1 MLTRAIHALRV
12 LVWAKPI
19 EMMVSIAFLCV
30 IGVIAGTGTSVLIG
44 QRRHKLALS
53 MRGAFPGLVLLL
65 FCLADW
71 ALLGALPRLRL
82 SFSEQIAAPLLASVG
97 LRLVILWC
105 LLTASLLT
113 LWRERRRSVTA
124 NTRVPRLAPQGTRA
138 PRLAPRATR
147 GVAILFVLANLAFSA
162 VQVDAYVVEPLLV
175 DTTALHLAFEDLE
188 PGAPPVRVVHLSDT
202 HIERSSYREA
212 SVLHKVN
219 ALQPDII
226 VLTGD
231 YLNLSRLR
239 DPVSAAHF
247 RQFVSQLRAPYG
259 IYAVRGSV
267 EPTMGSMQ
275 WLIEGTHVTWL
286 EQEARTIDVRGQKVT
301 LIGVACSHRPDVDT
315 ARLDDAMTGVPS
327 DAFTLLLYHSPDLI
341 AEAAEWGI
349 DLYLGGHTHGG
360 QLRLPFYGAIVTGSS
375 YGKEYESGL
384 HQRDNTTMYISRG
397 IGFEGGGMPRA
408 RFLCRPEIVS
418 LELGGT
424 Q

>member
-1 MLTRAIHALRV
+1 MLTRAIHTLQI
-12 LVWAKPI
+12 LIWAQPV

-65 FCLADW
+65 FSLADW
-71 ALLGALPRLRL
+71 ALLGVLPRLRL

-113 LWRERRRSVTA
+113 LWRERRRSTKSS
-124 NTRVPRLAPQGTRA
+124 
-138 PRLAPRATR
+138 TR
-147 GVAILFVLANLAFSA
+147 GVAILFVLVNLAFSA

-175 DTTALHLAFEDLE
+175 DTTALSLAFEDLE
-188 PGAPPVRVVHLSDT
+188 PGISPLRVVHLSDT

-212 SVLHKVN
+212 TVARRVN
-219 ALQPDII
+219 ALRPDII

-231 YLNLSRLR
+231 YLNLSRLQ

-247 RQFVSQLRAPYG
+247 RQFMSQLRAPYG

-286 EQEARTIDVRGQKVT
+286 EQEAHTIDVRGQKVT
-301 LIGVACSHRPDVDT
+301 LVGVACSHRPDVDA
-315 ARLDDAMTGVPS
+315 ARLDEAMAGAPS

-360 QLRLPFYGAIVTGSS
+360 QLRLPFYGAIVTSS
-375 YGKEYESGL
+375 MYGKQYEAGL
-384 HQRDNTTMYISRG
+384 YRRDGTTLYISRG

-424 Q
+424 R